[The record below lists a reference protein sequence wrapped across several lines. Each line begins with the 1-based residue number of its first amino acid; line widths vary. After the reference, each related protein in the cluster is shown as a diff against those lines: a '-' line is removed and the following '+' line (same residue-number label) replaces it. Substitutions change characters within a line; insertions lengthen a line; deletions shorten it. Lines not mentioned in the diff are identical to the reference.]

1 MALRLLTW
9 GDDLGLYRWVHG
21 NHKGSYKEG
30 CRVREGDVMMQ
41 GSERERG
48 SEGERKRERG
58 ERERQARYITGR
70 CYTASFED
78 G

>member
-1 MALRLLTW
+1 MGLRLLTW

-41 GSERERG
+41 GSQRGGG
-48 SEGERKRERG
+48 SEGERRERETS
-58 ERERQARYITGR
+58 ERYH
-70 CYTASFED
+70 
-78 G
+78 